1 MCRVGLKLRLRLRLR
16 VRVRLRLRVRIRVR
30 VRLRLMLRLRLRVQ
44 SLIIHC
50 SDHLIRRGT
59 MVLRRLL
66 SMRLMGQ
73 GDVL

>member
-30 VRLRLMLRLRLRVQ
+30 VRLRLRLRLRVQ

-66 SMRLMGQ
+66 SMQLMGQ

>member
-30 VRLRLMLRLRLRVQ
+30 VRLRLWLRLRVQ

-50 SDHLIRRGT
+50 SDYLIRRGT